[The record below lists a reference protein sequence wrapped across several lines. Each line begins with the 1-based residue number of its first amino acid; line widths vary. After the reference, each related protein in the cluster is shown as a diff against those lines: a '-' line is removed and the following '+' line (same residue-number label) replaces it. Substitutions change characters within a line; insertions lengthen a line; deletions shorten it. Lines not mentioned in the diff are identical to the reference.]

1 MKMLSR
7 VAVAAFLLCAQAAPG
22 GAARG
27 ESGQVISRD
36 SGRMAATDGAANA
49 VNSGVFASP
58 ADADVVVN
66 AAHEDD
72 VRTASADADG
82 GAGWIA
88 AGPWGGGAT
97 AVAANA
103 SNPRELLAGARN
115 SLVYRSADAGA
126 NWTRLAFPRHFLGTV
141 TSLVFDTAQPGRYL
155 VGIDANGSPFS
166 GLWTSDDEGRTWKA
180 APELAGAPLH
190 AIAAWPKDPRVL
202 AAGTA
207 QGVWVSEDSGRTWRR
222 ISKPWLHEMRVIT
235 AVEFASNDR
244 RTIYA
249 GTPHLP
255 WKTSDGGETW
265 QSIHEGL
272 IDDTDV
278 FSIYSDP
285 RRPERVLLS
294 ACSGIYH
301 TETGGAAWTKFK
313 GIPPTLRRTHVVQI
327 DRAHPEVIYAGT
339 TLGLLKSTDGTTF
352 KLLNDLAILGMA
364 FDPRNSSQFYI
375 AAEAS
380 GLWKSGDGGKTL
392 ERVEQ
397 GFTSRRVGQMVRA
410 GMRLYLTTLQD
421 GDEGGL
427 FASDDRGANWKLVA
441 DAGVLGGQHFQF
453 LAAHPA
459 NPNVLI
465 VGNADRL
472 RRSMDAGKTWKDLS
486 APGGLSGAAAARGS
500 KKAAG
505 TTAETRLQ
513 ALAAVEG
520 PKAALLYAGTNRG
533 LFRSADFGS
542 SWSAVAL
549 TTVKV
554 VPNVQAITV
563 AAQRVLVRT
572 GETLYLSNDAGAAW
586 KPLSMLLSTA
596 TIYDVALSPRGGEAV
611 LLGTAQGLYR
621 NQAGSTKWE
630 RVSEGL
636 QDGTVTSVAWD
647 GFKEG
652 YAWCVQFGQLYESAD
667 NGRSWHPL
675 AGSTLENASIRKL
688 WADRAIGRRLLAVT
702 PDLGIYY
709 LDLPR

>member
-7 VAVAAFLLCAQAAPG
+7 VAVATFVLCAQAAPG
-22 GAARG
+22 EAARG
-27 ESGQVISRD
+27 ESGQAISKD
-36 SGRMAATDGAANA
+36 SGRTAT
-49 VNSGVFASP
+49 
-58 ADADVVVN
+58 ADVVIN

-72 VRTASADADG
+72 GRDAFG
-82 GAGWIA
+82 GTNAGPRWIA

-103 SNPRELLAGARN
+103 ANPRELLAGARN
-115 SLVYRSADAGA
+115 SLVYRSADGGA
-126 NWTRLAFPRHFLGTV
+126 SWTRLGFPRHFLGTV
-141 TSLVFDTAQPGRYL
+141 TSLVFDAAQPGRYL
-155 VGIDANGSPFS
+155 AGIDANGSPFS

-180 APELAGAPLH
+180 TPELAGAPVH
-190 AIAAWPKDPRVL
+190 AIAAWPKDPQVL

-207 QGVWVSEDSGRTWRR
+207 QGVWLSEDGGRKWRR

-244 RTIYA
+244 RTIYV

-278 FSIYSDP
+278 FSIHVDRS
-285 RRPERVLLS
+285 RPERVLLS

-301 TETGGAAWTKFK
+301 TETGGAPWTKFK

-327 DRAHPEVIYAGT
+327 DRAHPEVVYAGT

-364 FDPRNSSQFYI
+364 FDPGNSSRFYI

-380 GLWKSGDGGKTL
+380 GLWKSVDGGKTL
-392 ERVEQ
+392 ERVEK

-427 FASDDRGANWKLVA
+427 FASDDRGASWKLVA

-472 RRSMDAGKTWKDLS
+472 RRSMDAGKTWKDLA
-486 APGGLSGAAAARGS
+486 APGGGAKRP
-500 KKAAG
+500 AG

-520 PKAALLYAGTNRG
+520 PKGVLLYAGTNRG
-533 LFRSADFGS
+533 LFRSADFGL
-542 SWSAVAL
+542 SWAPAAL
-549 TTVKV
+549 TTVKI
-554 VPNVQAITV
+554 VPDVLALTV
-563 AAQRVLVRT
+563 AAQRVLART
-572 GETLYLSNDAGAAW
+572 GETLYLSNDAGTTW
-586 KPLSMLLSTA
+586 KPLSMLMSTA

-611 LLGTAQGLYR
+611 LLATAQGLYR

-636 QDGTVTSVAWD
+636 QDGTVSSVAWD
-647 GFKEG
+647 GFREG

-667 NGRSWHPL
+667 NGRSWHSLP
-675 AGSTLENASIRKL
+675 GSALENASIRKF
-688 WADRAIGRRLLAVT
+688 WTDREIGRRLLAIT